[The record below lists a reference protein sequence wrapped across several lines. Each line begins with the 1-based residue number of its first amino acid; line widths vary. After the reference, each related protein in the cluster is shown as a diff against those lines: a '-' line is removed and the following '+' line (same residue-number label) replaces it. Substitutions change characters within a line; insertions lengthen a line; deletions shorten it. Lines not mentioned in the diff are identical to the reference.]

1 MWSSMKMPLI
11 YIYSKIAMRKD
22 DVKEFVGA
30 SNGNTRCRSAEISS
44 SEIILCQAFNENECS
59 FFKF

>member
-1 MWSSMKMPLI
+1 
-11 YIYSKIAMRKD
+11 MRKD

-30 SNGNTRCRSAEISS
+30 LHGNTRCRSAEISS
-44 SEIILCQAFNENECS
+44 SENILCQAFNENECS